1 MAEYA
6 RSSVVYREIRAAL
19 DPWCK
24 QNGYRR
30 ARGSE
35 PCWIR
40 SLNASDD
47 LSFRFR
53 VNPWGS
59 GATGGGSFHGTL
71 ELAPS
76 QSPVGGAPIRQC
88 DVSLCLL
95 QSELDGLR
103 QIQTVIN
110 RRRPPT
116 SELESW
122 MREDSAVGEQTRA
135 MYSGNEKPYELGDFV
150 TFGYYS
156 IDDVR
161 SHCDFLARHLADIV
175 VRFTAARCVP
185 PKPQPMP
192 AIFARIYGKPNDP
205 AT

>member
-1 MAEYA
+1 MTEYA
-6 RSSVVYREIRAAL
+6 RSSVVYREIRTAL

-40 SLNASDD
+40 SLNASEDV
-47 LSFRFR
+47 SVGFR
-53 VNPWGS
+53 VNAWGS
-59 GATGGGSFHGTL
+59 GATGGSHFHGTL
-71 ELAPS
+71 ELAPTNS
-76 QSPVGGAPIRQC
+76 DVGGAPIRQC

-95 QSELDGLR
+95 QSELDELR

-110 RRRPPT
+110 RRRPRTP
-116 SELESW
+116 ELEAW
-122 MREDSAVGEQTRA
+122 MREDSGVGEHTRA

-150 TFGYYS
+150 TFGYYG

-161 SHCDFLARHLADIV
+161 LHCDFLARHISDIV
-175 VRFTAARCVP
+175 VRFAAAGCAR

-192 AIFARIYGKPNDP
+192 AIFAKIYGKPNDP
-205 AT
+205 TT